1 MLTYVIL
8 ILFLLKYYNTQNF
21 MNYLQNPRI
30 LPMTYT
36 IVEAYVKTGFNMM
49 RDRNL
54 EIVCTLRGSHSDPVR
69 LR

>member
-1 MLTYVIL
+1 
-8 ILFLLKYYNTQNF
+8 
-21 MNYLQNPRI
+21 MNYLMNPSI

-54 EIVCTLRGSHSDPVR
+54 EIVCTLRGSNSDPVR

>member
-1 MLTYVIL
+1 
-8 ILFLLKYYNTQNF
+8 